1 MSVTA
6 ETHRVDFA
14 LERDA
19 RLLRAVSAAIA
30 VLGEAAGLGPADA
43 QDLGA
48 AAEAACED
56 TFPQLLGESP
66 QLSVTVESF
75 SDRLEIT
82 LAHRG
87 ESAPA
92 VGLQTFAPQAGPQQA
107 GRPALLQ
114 SVDRVQYDSRGGIA
128 RTRLVKYLSRK
139 AK

>member
-1 MSVTA
+1 MSVIA

-14 LERDA
+14 LGRDA
-19 RLLRAVSAAIA
+19 RLFRAVNAAIA
-30 VLGEAAGLGPADA
+30 VLGDAAGFDLAEVEN
-43 QDLGA
+43 LGA

-56 TFPQLLGESP
+56 TFPQLPAEFP

-92 VGLQTFAPQAGPQQA
+92 IGLERFASQAGTQRA
-107 GRPALLQ
+107 NGPALLE
-114 SVDRVQYDSRGGIA
+114 SVDRVQYESSGGIA
-128 RTRLVKYLSRK
+128 RTRLVKYLRRK
-139 AK
+139 AG